1 MKQLLLLLLLLLL
14 SLLLSLLL
22 FITPWQNFDNKVTFF
37 FLYKQ
42 FYKNEFVFL
51 LRFKNIGRARKG
63 LSLYDTKKRQT
74 KFNFLHI

>member
-37 FLYKQ
+37 FL
-42 FYKNEFVFL
+42 
-51 LRFKNIGRARKG
+51 I
-63 LSLYDTKKRQT
+63 QT
-74 KFNFLHI
+74 ILQK